1 MSAAQ
6 QPNLPQLT
14 PEQMAM
20 LAAAKPR
27 LAEPRPSMGLEML
40 LKLEA
45 ETRRVATVKE
55 LTFFIANETIK
66 VTRSRQVFVFA
77 GSAKSGMTITGV
89 SAVSHVDPKAGH
101 LVWMTSIVTA
111 LGKDV
116 SLNKARAFQL
126 PAYTAPNDQEHKTYP
141 FRDMVWLPFKLADGH
156 VFGGMLLARDIAWA
170 DSDVTVAD
178 RLAETYGH
186 SWAALVGPRKIR
198 KTKNVTKYYA
208 IAGLSLLALAG
219 FYPVPMSILAPLEI
233 AAVNAKT
240 VAAPLD
246 GIVEAVLV
254 DPNAVVTA
262 GTPIIRMS
270 DTALRNEQAVA
281 QEEVSVS
288 ESRLRLVMQSAVND
302 PKMRREIAIARADVA
317 LKKAK
322 LNFATDMLK
331 RTIVLAPANGVVV
344 YTDRRDW
351 QGRPVQTGE
360 RILDVADPNAVELRI
375 FIPLQDSLA
384 VQAGTKV
391 RAFLD
396 SDPMNPA
403 SAIVTSASY
412 EARPHSSGVL
422 AYQVIASLENTQSK
436 NLRLGTHGTAQVSG
450 HDVPLAFW
458 LFRKPLTKM
467 RQWLGL

>member
-1 MSAAQ
+1 MTALQ
-6 QPNLPQLT
+6 QSSLPQLT
-14 PEQMAM
+14 PEQMAI

-40 LKLEA
+40 LKVEA

-66 VTRSRQVFVFA
+66 VTRSRQVFVFK
-77 GSAKSGMTITGV
+77 GNVKSGMAIAGV

-101 LVWMTSIVTA
+101 LVWIASIVKA

-116 SLNKARAFQL
+116 SLNKARPFQL
-126 PAYTAPNDQEHKTYP
+126 PAYTPAGDQEHKTYP

-156 VFGGMLLARDIAWA
+156 VFGGMLLARDIAWTE
-170 DSDVTVAD
+170 SDIMVAD

-198 KTKNVTKYYA
+198 KTKSFTKYYT
-208 IAGLSLLALAG
+208 IAGLSLIALAG
-219 FYPVPMSILAPLEI
+219 FYPVPMSVLAPLEI
-233 AAVNAKT
+233 SAVNAKT

-254 DPNAVVTA
+254 EPNTVVTM

-270 DTALRNEQAVA
+270 DTALRNEQAIA
-281 QEEVSVS
+281 QEEVTVS
-288 ESRLRLVMQSAVND
+288 ETRLKLVMQSAVND

-322 LNFATDMLK
+322 LNFASDMLK
-331 RTIVLAPANGVVV
+331 RTVVLAPSDGVVV

-360 RILDVADPNAVELRI
+360 RILDVADPEKVELRI
-375 FIPLQDSLA
+375 FIPLQDSIA

-396 SDPMNPA
+396 SDPVNPA

-422 AYQVIASLENTQSK
+422 AYQVIASLENPQAK
-436 NLRLGTHGTAQVSG
+436 DFRLGTHGTAQVSG
-450 HDVPLAFW
+450 ENVPVAFW
-458 LFRKPLTKM
+458 LFRKPLTTM

>member
-1 MSAAQ
+1 MNTAPQAS
-6 QPNLPQLT
+6 LPQLT

-20 LAAAKPR
+20 LAAARPR

-40 LKLEA
+40 LKVEA

-55 LTFFIANETIK
+55 LTFFIANETMK
-66 VTRSRQVFVFA
+66 VTRSRQVFVFQ
-77 GSAKSGMTITGV
+77 GSDKSGMTIAGV
-89 SAVSHVDPKAGH
+89 SAVSHVDPKVGH
-101 LVWMTSIVTA
+101 LVWIASIVRA
-111 LGKDV
+111 LGNDV
-116 SLNKARAFQL
+116 SLDKARAFQL

-170 DSDVTVAD
+170 ESDIMVAD

-198 KTKNVTKYYA
+198 KAKSFTKYYA
-208 IAGLSLLALAG
+208 IAGLSLFALAG
-219 FYPVPMSILAPLEI
+219 FYPVPMTVLAPLEI

-254 DPNAVVTA
+254 DPNTAVST

-270 DTALRNEQAVA
+270 DTALRNEQAIA
-281 QEEVSVS
+281 QEEVTVS
-288 ESRLRLVMQSAVND
+288 ESRLKLVMQSAVND
-302 PKMRREIAIARADVA
+302 HKMRREIAIARADVA

-322 LNFATDMLK
+322 LNFASDMLK
-331 RTIVLAPANGVVV
+331 RTIVLAPADGVVV

-360 RILDVADPNAVELRI
+360 RILDVADPTAVELRI
-375 FIPLQDSLA
+375 YVPLQDSIA

-396 SDPMNPA
+396 SDPVNPA

-422 AYQVIASLENTQSK
+422 AYQVIASLENTLSK
-436 NLRLGTHGTAQVSG
+436 DVRLGTHGTAQVSG
-450 HDVPLAFW
+450 RDVPLAFW
-458 LFRKPLTKM
+458 LFRKPLTTM